1 MSFIKKLKASAD
13 FKSIPVIVLST
24 DSSDYKIKSI
34 LKSGAV
40 DVMTVPYNQGI
51 LLYKINSIFDSRKN
65 LIIKFMKKLSLLI
78 ENLENFSDANLN
90 FSDSAALRN
99 EIFPEEPEKIEKIPK
114 DSESASK
121 EDFSE
126 LKARFDSANLT
137 KTEIKIAEKIALG
150 KSDKEI
156 AKELQI
162 SPSTVAVH
170 NKKIFK
176 KLNIH
181 SRKELSQ

>member
-1 MSFIKKLKASAD
+1 MGRACTVGRSVPLPTFSF
-13 FKSIPVIVLST
+13 
-24 DSSDYKIKSI
+24 
-34 LKSGAV
+34 
-40 DVMTVPYNQGI
+40 
-51 LLYKINSIFDSRKN
+51 
-65 LIIKFMKKLSLLI
+65 
-78 ENLENFSDANLN
+78 
-90 FSDSAALRN
+90 
-99 EIFPEEPEKIEKIPK
+99 
-114 DSESASK
+114 
-121 EDFSE
+121 
-126 LKARFDSANLT
+126 T

>member
-1 MSFIKKLKASAD
+1 MNESMDIVRPFKEFIKDPDARTLIDRYEKESINNLKEM
-13 FKSIPVIVLST
+13 KGISIS
-24 DSSDYKIKSI
+24 
-34 LKSGAV
+34 
-40 DVMTVPYNQGI
+40 
-51 LLYKINSIFDSRKN
+51 
-65 LIIKFMKKLSLLI
+65 
-78 ENLENFSDANLN
+78 
-90 FSDSAALRN
+90 
-99 EIFPEEPEKIEKIPK
+99 EPEKIEKIPK
-114 DSESASK
+114 DSESALK

>member
-1 MSFIKKLKASAD
+1 
-13 FKSIPVIVLST
+13 
-24 DSSDYKIKSI
+24 
-34 LKSGAV
+34 
-40 DVMTVPYNQGI
+40 
-51 LLYKINSIFDSRKN
+51 
-65 LIIKFMKKLSLLI
+65 MKKLSLLI
-78 ENLENFSDANLN
+78 ENIENFSDANLN

-114 DSESASK
+114 DSESALK